1 MLMHRWDLYIFPFF
15 LSSLSHSAFV
25 WPKKKN
31 SAGHLMEF
39 GEGAL
44 FANILKTCVFYL
56 SYSRSYMGAP
66 LLLDYEPMTRFG
78 YQVEKVY
85 KSTSFLDIDQP

>member
-1 MLMHRWDLYIFPFF
+1 
-15 LSSLSHSAFV
+15 
-25 WPKKKN
+25 
-31 SAGHLMEF
+31 MEF

-56 SYSRSYMGAP
+56 SFSRSYMGAP

-78 YQVEKVY
+78 YQVEK
-85 KSTSFLDIDQP
+85 STNLPRSWTSINRSAESLAVLPRLSSI